1 MTPYKIRCVDELP
14 NLISYLIMSCDTS
27 YPLCTARGCKIDILE
42 SVLCQLFH
50 FAQWNFV
57 QNEIKFAPDAAFCTI
72 SSTSLYWS
80 PHCVYVLQDKYF
92 LVTKTESE
100 VWFQK
105 LFKTRHFGCGSHCSA
120 LTRNDDFIL
129 RINANIF
136 LSIWPSHSVVFL
148 PCFLLI
154 NRKILIFSSKVQM
167 LLMTRLVVA
176 FIHVAALLI
185 WVSND

>member
-1 MTPYKIRCVDELP
+1 MSYQN
-14 NLISYLIMSCDTS
+14 NLISYLKVSCDTS
-27 YPLCTARGCKIDILE
+27 YRLCTARGCIIDILA

-50 FAQWNFV
+50 FAQSGHVCVFLSPH
-57 QNEIKFAPDAAFCTI
+57 QLQLSAPSLQRPYTDHHTVFMCCKRN
-72 SSTSLYWS
+72 TSLLLKLSLKYDFRNS
-80 PHCVYVLQDKYF
+80 LKRGILQR
-92 LVTKTESE
+92 
-100 VWFQK
+100 VWQP
-105 LFKTRHFGCGSHCSA
+105 LQ

-136 LSIWPSHSVVFL
+136 HLIWPSHSVVFL

-185 WVSND
+185 GVSND